1 MNSETY
7 REIESARKSVRWGAL
22 EMAALVLLLVGAVA
36 FFHGIYS
43 GSAERAWNAYLINFV
58 YWTGLASG
66 TLLLSPILVIT
77 NGAWGRPVKRLAES
91 AALFLPVSFVMLWP
105 LFIAREKVFWWVLD
119 PEPQKAFWL
128 NTQFFFAREGISIFV
143 LAAVAVSLVY
153 HSVKSDMEYLSGNDR
168 NLSSRSNAQ
177 LKLSTA
183 YVILYAFILTVIAID
198 FMMSLNR
205 QWYSTLFGAYYFAVS
220 FYGGLAALILISAFA
235 VMNMG
240 LSDLIGKKQFH
251 DLGKLLF
258 AFCVVSGD
266 FFYVQ
271 FLVIWYG
278 NKPEETRY
286 VLARIKEDPWSALAW
301 AVLFIVFVVPFVIL
315 LLRKIK
321 MKPFLMTLVSL
332 WILFGIWLEKFLLV
346 APSLLKTKVLPLGI
360 LELLITLG
368 WLGLF
373 SFCILWFLSR
383 YPAVAL
389 SDPLLGKAIEP
400 KEEAAQTI

>member
-1 MNSETY
+1 MNSEIY
-7 REIESARKSVRWGAL
+7 REIESAGKLVNWGAL
-22 EMAALVLLLVGAVA
+22 KLVSLVLFLAGAAA
-36 FFHGIYS
+36 FFYGIYS
-43 GSAERAWNAYLINFV
+43 GSAERAWNAYLTNFV
-58 YWTGLASG
+58 YWTGLAFG

-77 NGAWGRPVKRLAES
+77 NGGWGRPVKRLAES
-91 AALFLPVSFVMLWP
+91 VALFLPLSFVLLWP
-105 LFIAREKVFWWVLD
+105 LFIARDKVFWWVLD

-128 NTQFFFAREGISIFV
+128 NTQFFFAREGIAILV
-143 LAAVAVSLVY
+143 LAMVALALVY
-153 HSVKSDMEYLSGNDR
+153 HSVKSDLEYIRGDYR
-168 NLSSRSNAQ
+168 NLAARSSAQ
-177 LKLSTA
+177 SKFSTA
-183 YVILYAFILTVIAID
+183 YVILYAFILTAIAID
-198 FMMSLNR
+198 FMMSLSR
-205 QWYSTLFGAYYFAVS
+205 HWYSTLFGAYYFAVS
-220 FYGGLAALILISAFA
+220 FYGGLAVIILISAFA
-235 VMNMG
+235 VMKMG
-240 LSDLIGKKQFH
+240 LSSLIGKKQFH

-301 AVLFIVFVVPFVIL
+301 AVLFIVFVVPFLVL

-346 APSLLKTKVLPLGI
+346 APSLLKANVVPLGI
-360 LELLITLG
+360 VELLITLG

-373 SFCILWFLSR
+373 SFCVLWFLSK
-383 YPAVAL
+383 YPVVAL
-389 SDPLLGKAIEP
+389 SDPLLGKALEP
-400 KEEAAQTI
+400 KEEAVQTI